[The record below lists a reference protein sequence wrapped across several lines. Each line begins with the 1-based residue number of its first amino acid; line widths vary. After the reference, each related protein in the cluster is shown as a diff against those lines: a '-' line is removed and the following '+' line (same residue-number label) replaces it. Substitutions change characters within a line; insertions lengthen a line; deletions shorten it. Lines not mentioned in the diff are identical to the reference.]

1 MMANSLDELIK
12 EKFGTQAK
20 CAKAMC
26 KSRQY
31 LNKIVLGQREA
42 KVTDINL
49 LAETL
54 DVPVSTIVNFLSW
67 KSPNEQRVSWHNERS
82 VWVMYK
88 RLIQIEVDDAELEEI
103 FKKINE
109 AQRVIYN
116 CYSRL
121 QKLGIVKFKKPSSE
135 NDD

>member
-1 MMANSLDELIK
+1 MANSLDELIK

-42 KVTDINL
+42 KVTDIKL

-54 DVPVSTIVNFLSW
+54 DVPVSTIVNFLS
-67 KSPNEQRVSWHNERS
+67 
-82 VWVMYK
+82 
-88 RLIQIEVDDAELEEI
+88 
-103 FKKINE
+103 
-109 AQRVIYN
+109 
-116 CYSRL
+116 
-121 QKLGIVKFKKPSSE
+121 
-135 NDD
+135 